1 MERFETA
8 EGELDP
14 TRVPAGLSVILF
26 SAMTVETLLNELTEL
41 ASQHGPREPQAKTLA
56 EALEEV
62 EESRGSIRLKLLIAT
77 IALGKPVEKGHE
89 PYQSFDLLFKV
100 RDAIVHLKP
109 YRHTFTGTGIE
120 AEPRGLLNA
129 LHARGLVPD
138 PTVLPAQSF
147 LSTVASAALCRWA
160 VQTAREVVSNAV
172 SLLPEGDLKKHVQ
185 FLLADVLGI
194 ERAALTEAPRT
205 L

>member
-1 MERFETA
+1 
-8 EGELDP
+8 
-14 TRVPAGLSVILF
+14 VILF
-26 SAMTVETLLNELTEL
+26 SAMTVETFLNELTEL
-41 ASQHGPREPQAKTLA
+41 ASQHGPRERQAKTLA

-62 EESRGSIRLKLLIAT
+62 EESRGSIRLKLLTAT

-109 YRHTFTGTGIE
+109 YRHTFTGTGVE

-138 PTVLPAQSF
+138 PTALPAQSF
-147 LSTVASAALCRWA
+147 LSTVASAALCHWA
-160 VQTAREVVSNAV
+160 IQTAREVVSHAV
-172 SLLPEGDLKKHVQ
+172 GLLPEGDLRRHAQ
-185 FLLADVLGI
+185 FLLAGVLGI
-194 ERAALTEAPRT
+194 DLATLTEPPRT
-205 L
+205 P